1 MNQINCPVC
10 GTRCVKS
17 GKTKAGAQRW
27 LCRKCKSS
35 LTRVID
41 NRSKELQL
49 FLDWLFSKNSQSI
62 MPGEGRTFRRK
73 TAKYWDI
80 WPMLSS
86 GAISIRR
93 IDSMING
100 ISYQHVLSYNPY
112 STQRPLAL
120 LPPSTANRY

>member
-35 LTRVID
+35 LTCVID

-62 MPGEGRTFRRK
+62 MPGEGLRRENDCITF
-73 TAKYWDI
+73 
-80 WPMLSS
+80 
-86 GAISIRR
+86 SI
-93 IDSMING
+93 IDKFVI
-100 ISYQHVLSYNPY
+100 YVYNNKHY
-112 STQRPLAL
+112 CGGE
-120 LPPSTANRY
+120 